1 MGAAPFF
8 VRILF
13 TKIGYEFII
22 ILKCTVEWFYMELP
36 KRKPN
41 RLKNWDYSQPGSYFI
56 TVCTHGK
63 RKLFGHVA
71 CKAQTVGRF
80 TNLPLHGRS
89 EVSKAIGYFKMN
101 VSKRVHRAHP
111 DMKAWQRS
119 FHYHIIRDEQD
130 YILICEYIDNN
141 PVKWKEVCFY

>member
-22 ILKCTVEWFYMELP
+22 ILKSTVEWVYMELP

-71 CKAQTVGRF
+71 CKAQTVGAIHEF
-80 TNLPLHGRS
+80 PLHGRS
-89 EVSKAIGYFKMN
+89 GVSKAIGYFKMN

>member
-1 MGAAPFF
+1 M
-8 VRILF
+8 RILF

-22 ILKCTVEWFYMELP
+22 ILKCTVEWVYMELP

-71 CKAQTVGRF
+71 CKAQTVGAIHES
-80 TNLPLHGRS
+80 PLHGRS

-119 FHYHIIRDEQD
+119 FHYYIIRDEQD

-141 PVKWKEVCFY
+141 PVKWKEVCFC